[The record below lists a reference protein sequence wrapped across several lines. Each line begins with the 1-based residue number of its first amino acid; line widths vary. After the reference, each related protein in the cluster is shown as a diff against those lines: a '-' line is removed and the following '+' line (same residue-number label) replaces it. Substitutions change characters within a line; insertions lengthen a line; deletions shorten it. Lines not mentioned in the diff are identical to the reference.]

1 MYFPT
6 TCVDNFFNAPDE
18 VRNFALSL
26 EYEYPKN
33 GSFPG
38 KRTKLLSE
46 IYPNYFHLFCEKLFS
61 LFFNLE
67 PNKFAWNVS
76 TYFQVIEPNE
86 YRNNCGWIHL
96 DDVGIFAGIIY
107 LTPNISLDCGTSIFK
122 PKKLGNKSINH
133 EEKHGMFL
141 SYNKNKIDYYQ
152 SKIDENNEQFEETV
166 NFKNVYNRLI
176 SYDASQYHAVNNL
189 CDENV
194 ERLTQVFFVHNVF
207 SNYFPI
213 PSSKKIQL

>member
-1 MYFPT
+1 
-6 TCVDNFFNAPDE
+6 
-18 VRNFALSL
+18 
-26 EYEYPKN
+26 
-33 GSFPG
+33 
-38 KRTKLLSE
+38 
-46 IYPNYFHLFCEKLFS
+46 
-61 LFFNLE
+61 
-67 PNKFAWNVS
+67 
-76 TYFQVIEPNE
+76 
-86 YRNNCGWIHL
+86 
-96 DDVGIFAGIIY
+96 
-107 LTPNISLDCGTSIFK
+107 
-122 PKKLGNKSINH
+122 
-133 EEKHGMFL
+133 MFL